1 MVTVLLTAAL
11 RPFAGGAAKVEASGT
26 TLREVIADLAQRYPA
41 LAAQLVDGAGIRS
54 DFFLAINS
62 EEAFGLDQAVPDG
75 AEVHIL
81 AAMAGG

>member
-11 RPFAGGAAKVEASGT
+11 RPFAGGAAQVEASGA
-26 TLREVIADLAQRYPA
+26 TLREVITDLEQRYPA
-41 LAAQLVDGAGIRS
+41 LAGHLVDDAGVRS
-54 DFFLAINS
+54 EIFLAINS
-62 EEAFGLDQAVPDG
+62 EEAFGLDQAVPEG